1 MAHRVVWSY
10 AAATDVESI
19 ATYISGDSPAYARSV
34 VKEIVRATQ
43 ILRNFPNSGRM
54 VPEFQNPRVREVPA
68 YSYRILYKIEEEQV
82 LILAVVHGKRNLN

>member
-1 MAHRVVWSY
+1 
-10 AAATDVESI
+10 
-19 ATYISGDSPAYARSV
+19 V

-43 ILRNFPNSGRM
+43 ILKKFPNSGRM
-54 VPEFQNPRVREVPA
+54 VPEFQNPRVREVLA

>member
-1 MAHRVVWSY
+1 MAHRVVWPY

-34 VKEIVRATQ
+34 VKEIVRATL

-54 VPEFQNPRVREVPA
+54 VPEFQNPRVREVLA